1 MSILLDASAR
11 LLVQGMTGG
20 QGSFHTQRMLEAG
33 TNVVAGVTPGRAGT
47 RVEALP
53 GLPVYNTV
61 AHAVRAHDANVVC
74 IFVPAAFAA
83 DAILE
88 DIAAGIG
95 LIVCISE
102 GIPALDMARVIPRL
116 RASRSRLIGPNCPGV
131 VTPSANAKVGIMPWE
146 IHRPGVVGVV
156 SRSGTLTYEVV
167 QHLTD
172 LGPGQSTAVGIGGDP
187 IIGTRF
193 VDAIEMFEHDPET
206 EAIVLLGEIGGDDE
220 EQAAAYIRD
229 HVSKPVAAFIAGKT
243 APAECRMGHA
253 GAIVS
258 GGKGTAASKESAL
271 RQAGVLVAETP
282 SEAAHGV
289 AARLD

>member
-1 MSILLDASAR
+1 MSILLGASAR
-11 LLVQGMTGG
+11 VLVQGMTGG

-47 RVEALP
+47 SVEALP
-53 GLPVYNTV
+53 EIPVFNTV
-61 AHAVRAHDANVVC
+61 ADVVRGHEANVAC

-131 VTPSANAKVGIMPWE
+131 VTPSASAKVGIMPWE
-146 IHRPGVVGVV
+146 IHLPGVVGVV

-172 LGPGQSTAVGIGGDP
+172 LGVGQSTAVGIGGDP

-193 VDAIEMFEHDPET
+193 VDVLEMFEDDSET

-243 APAECRMGHA
+243 APAERRMGHA

-258 GGKGTAASKESAL
+258 GGKGTAASKEDAL
-271 RQAGVLVAETP
+271 RHAGVLVAETP
-282 SEAAHGV
+282 AEAARGV
-289 AARLD
+289 AARLA

>member
-1 MSILLDASAR
+1 MSILVDASAR

-61 AHAVRAHDANVVC
+61 ADVVRAHDANVAC

-193 VDAIEMFEHDPET
+193 VDALEMFEHDPET
-206 EAIVLLGEIGGDDE
+206 EAVVLLGEIGGDDE

-243 APAECRMGHA
+243 APAERRMGHA

-258 GGKGTAASKESAL
+258 GGKGTAARKEDAL
-271 RQAGVLVAETP
+271 RRAGVLVAETP
-282 SEAAHGV
+282 AEAAHGV

>member
-1 MSILLDASAR
+1 VSILLDASAR
-11 LLVQGMTGG
+11 LLVQGMTGD

-47 RVEALP
+47 RVEVLP
-53 GLPVYNTV
+53 GIPVYNTV
-61 AHAVRAHDANVVC
+61 ADVVRAHDVNVAC

-83 DAILE
+83 DAMLE

-172 LGPGQSTAVGIGGDP
+172 LGVGQSTAVGIGGDP

-193 VDAIEMFEHDPET
+193 VDALEMFEHDSET

-229 HVSKPVAAFIAGKT
+229 HISKPVAAFVAGKT
-243 APAECRMGHA
+243 APAERRMGHA

-258 GGKGTAASKESAL
+258 GGKGTAASKEDAL
-271 RQAGVLVAETP
+271 RRAGVLVAETP
-282 SEAAHGV
+282 AEAAHGV